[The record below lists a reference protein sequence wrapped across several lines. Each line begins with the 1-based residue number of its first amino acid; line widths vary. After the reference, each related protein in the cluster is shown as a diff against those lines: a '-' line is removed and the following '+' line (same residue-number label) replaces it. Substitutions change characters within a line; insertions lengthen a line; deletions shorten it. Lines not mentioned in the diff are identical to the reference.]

1 MTYKQAL
8 KHPGTDLGK
17 LAIVCQAAPF
27 TCGAVSPELIFKGAQ
42 IKGIGWKELHEL
54 VHKNPLAVEEL
65 MWVQGSSH

>member
-8 KHPGTDLGK
+8 KHPETDLGK

-42 IKGIGWKELHEL
+42 IKELDWKALGELT
-54 VHKNPLAVEEL
+54 HKHPEQVEEL
-65 MWVQGSSH
+65 MWVEA